1 MLFEPLNSL
10 KITKRKSMRKENCL
24 VMKKL
29 PIFFCIFA
37 PNMFFAMKIKQQYQV
52 RNIAGE
58 NVVIMQGRY
67 GVDMTQIITLNDSA
81 LAVWNGVAGRDFSV
95 EDVVEVLQQ
104 NYEVDAATAR
114 HDSEL
119 WVARMKECNLV
130 EE

>member
-1 MLFEPLNSL
+1 
-10 KITKRKSMRKENCL
+10 MRKENCL

-29 PIFFCIFA
+29 PIFLYICTKYV
-37 PNMFFAMKIKQQYQV
+37 FAMKIKQQYQV

-81 LAVWNGVAGRDFSV
+81 LTVWNGVAGRDFSV

>member
-1 MLFEPLNSL
+1 MGRWSVFCDLFWFNDG
-10 KITKRKSMRKENCL
+10 I
-24 VMKKL
+24 V
-29 PIFFCIFA
+29 IVFFIIFA
-37 PNMFFAMKIKQQYQV
+37 PYIKRTAMKIKQQYQV

-81 LAVWNGVAGRDFSV
+81 LTVWKAVSGKDFTV
-95 EDVVEVLQQ
+95 DDVVAVLQQ
-104 NYEVDAATAR
+104 NYEVDSATAKR
-114 HDSEL
+114 DSEL

>member
-29 PIFFCIFA
+29 PIFFVYLHQICLT
-37 PNMFFAMKIKQQYQV
+37 MKIKQQYQV

-81 LAVWNGVAGRDFSV
+81 LVVWNGVAGRDFSV

>member
-1 MLFEPLNSL
+1 MPCNEKN
-10 KITKRKSMRKENCL
+10 TD
-24 VMKKL
+24 
-29 PIFFCIFA
+29 FFVYLHQICFT
-37 PNMFFAMKIKQQYQV
+37 MKIKQQYQV

-114 HDSEL
+114 RDSEL